1 MSAFS
6 EEITV
11 GFMETTMLANKAA
24 KSTESV
30 VERTMEQES
39 YNQDILHSILKLNK
53 MVEELEKSVSK
64 FDVDAKN
71 TDISHR
77 NYE

>member
-6 EEITV
+6 EEITAGV
-11 GFMETTMLANKAA
+11 METTMLANKIA
-24 KSTESV
+24 KATESV

-39 YNQDILHSILKLNK
+39 YNQDILDSVLKLNK
-53 MVEELEKSVSK
+53 MAEELEKSVSK

-71 TDISHR
+71 TDISH
-77 NYE
+77 